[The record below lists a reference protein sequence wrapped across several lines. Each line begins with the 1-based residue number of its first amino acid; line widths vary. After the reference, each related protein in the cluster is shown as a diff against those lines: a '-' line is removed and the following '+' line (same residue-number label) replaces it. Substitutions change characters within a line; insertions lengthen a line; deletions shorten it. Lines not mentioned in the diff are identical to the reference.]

1 MHKNLQFDFSTSPR
15 ILFGWDSIKEL
26 PAVASAYGKQVLLL
40 HSKSVREIGSIKQS
54 LEAVGC
60 SVSAQIFHG
69 EPSDAGLEHLMEQYR
84 HAGIDVLIGIGG
96 GSVLDAGK
104 ALSALMANPGDLM
117 DYLEVVG
124 RGMKFEHAPLPFI
137 AVPTTA
143 GTGSEVT
150 RNAVIKVE
158 SQHVKVSMRAVAMI
172 PRVALVDPALTCGV
186 PPAVTASTGMDAF
199 IQVIEPYCSNST
211 NAMVDMFCREGIPLA
226 ANNLSLAYHESQ
238 NRVAREHMAWVSL
251 LGGLSLAN
259 AKLGAVHGFAGPL
272 GGMFDVPH
280 GVICACLLPQVFRM
294 NAQKVR
300 ASGDENLI
308 ARFEDIAAWVLPNG
322 RRSIEDAVEW
332 FKALN
337 ETLSIPRLAALGIHP
352 AEHAKIIEKSLVSS
366 SMKGNPVQLT
376 EGDLRTI
383 LENS

>member
-1 MHKNLQFDFSTSPR
+1 
-15 ILFGWDSIKEL
+15 
-26 PAVASAYGKQVLLL
+26 
-40 HSKSVREIGSIKQS
+40 
-54 LEAVGC
+54 
-60 SVSAQIFHG
+60 
-69 EPSDAGLEHLMEQYR
+69 
-84 HAGIDVLIGIGG
+84 
-96 GSVLDAGK
+96 
-104 ALSALMANPGDLM
+104 M

-124 RGMKFEHAPLPFI
+124 RGMKFVHTPLPFI

-226 ANNLSLAYHESQ
+226 ANNLSLAYHEPQ
-238 NRVAREHMAWVSL
+238 NRAAREYMAWVSL

-280 GVICACLLPQVFRM
+280 GMICACLLPQVFRM

-308 ARFEDIAAWVLPNG
+308 ARFEDIAAWVLPDG